1 MAEELDPFK
10 ELDNE
15 LSQETKDSDPF
26 KEMEDDKLDEA
37 QIDNIAERFIKFGL
51 PYLPP
56 KSDLKKW
63 AKFVNENKYEIG
75 KQVLTGTTLQFGDEI
90 VAGVRSFVENE
101 PYEKSLK
108 DVRTEMKTFEKEQ
121 PGVSTAAQIG
131 GSMLPFLATR
141 GKTPI
146 ATLPGAM
153 ATGTTIAGVA
163 GFGAGEGGFVPRL
176 KKAATY
182 APFGTLAPLA
192 TGLLGVAAKPITNLF
207 RKKPTTSKELFEK
220 GDEFY
225 KARRNIPLNVKK
237 PTRKRADGVKEKD
250 IVFKNKLDEIEK
262 ILKIDPLTA
271 PKSKAILGDLKN
283 AAKGKDAIDNERL
296 NPVLDSIKKLKKE
309 PGVEGKTAQNLE
321 IQLVKAVDDLNPESG
336 FKKASQ
342 VADKAWKKANSVEE
356 VEKIIDRTKGN
367 PKKFAAELQK
377 LLKNE
382 SWRFED
388 LSPAQMRNVKQL
400 ANPNF
405 VTRIFSKKP
414 VTDIKRMARTMMN
427 VAGTGAQ
434 YGVYGMGAG
443 PLAAIAMGLARQSTL
458 PVRAGVLQGA
468 QKKQQQLLYD
478 VLGEKMPIPGVF
490 NTLSKTVLP
499 LESGKLLG
507 EETSKLIGDN

>member
-37 QIDNIAERFIKFGL
+37 QIDNIAERVIKFGL

-63 AKFVNENKYEIG
+63 AKFVTENKYEIG

-121 PGVSTAAQIG
+121 PEVSTVAQIG
-131 GSMLPFLATR
+131 GSLIPFLATR
-141 GKTPI
+141 GRTPI

-153 ATGTTIAGVA
+153 GTGTAIAGVA
-163 GFGAGEGGFVPRL
+163 GFGSGEGGFVPRL

-192 TGLLGVAAKPITNLF
+192 PGLLGLATKPITNLF

-220 GDEFY
+220 GKELY
-225 KARRNIPLNVKK
+225 EAKEIIPLDI
-237 PTRKRADGVKEKD
+237 KRTTTKVDGSD
-250 IVFKNKLDEIEK
+250 IRLKNKLNEIEK
-262 ILKIDPLTA
+262 TLKINPLTA
-271 PKSKAILGDLKN
+271 PKTNAILNDLKN
-283 AAKGKDAIDNERL
+283 ASKGKDAIDEKIL
-296 NPVLDSIKKLKKE
+296 NPVLNRTKKAKKE
-309 PGVEGKTAQNLE
+309 LGAEGEAAQKLE
-321 IQLVKAVDDLNPESG
+321 TQLVKAVDDLNPESG

-342 VADKAWKKANSVEE
+342 VADKAWKKANTVEL
-356 VEKIIDRTKGN
+356 VEDLIDRTKGD
-367 PKKFAAELQK
+367 PKKFAAQLKK
-377 LLKNE
+377 LLKDE
-382 SWRFED
+382 SWRFEN
-388 LSPAQMRNVKQL
+388 LSPAQMRNVQQL

-405 VTRIFSKKP
+405 VTRVFSKKP

-434 YGVYGMGAG
+434 YGMYGMGAG
-443 PLAAIAMGLARQSTL
+443 PLTAIAMGLARQSTL

-468 QKKQQQLLYD
+468 SKKQQQLLFD
-478 VLGEKMPIPGVF
+478 VTGEKMPIPGRI
-490 NTLSKTVLP
+490 NTLSKTLLP
-499 LESGKLLG
+499 LESGKFLG

>member
-1 MAEELDPFK
+1 M
-10 ELDNE
+10 
-15 LSQETKDSDPF
+15 
-26 KEMEDDKLDEA
+26 
-37 QIDNIAERFIKFGL
+37 
-51 PYLPP
+51 
-56 KSDLKKW
+56 
-63 AKFVNENKYEIG
+63 
-75 KQVLTGTTLQFGDEI
+75 
-90 VAGVRSFVENE
+90 
-101 PYEKSLK
+101 
-108 DVRTEMKTFEKEQ
+108 
-121 PGVSTAAQIG
+121 
-131 GSMLPFLATR
+131 
-141 GKTPI
+141 
-146 ATLPGAM
+146 
-153 ATGTTIAGVA
+153 
-163 GFGAGEGGFVPRL
+163 
-176 KKAATY
+176 
-182 APFGTLAPLA
+182 
-192 TGLLGVAAKPITNLF
+192 
-207 RKKPTTSKELFEK
+207 
-220 GDEFY
+220 
-225 KARRNIPLNVKK
+225 
-237 PTRKRADGVKEKD
+237 
-250 IVFKNKLDEIEK
+250 
-262 ILKIDPLTA
+262 
-271 PKSKAILGDLKN
+271 GDLKN

>member
-26 KEMEDDKLDEA
+26 KEMEDDKPDEA
-37 QIDNIAERFIKFGL
+37 QIDGIARRFIKLGQG
-51 PYLPP
+51 YLPP

-121 PGVSTAAQIG
+121 PEVSAAAQIG
-131 GSMLPFLATR
+131 GSLIPFLATR
-141 GKTPI
+141 GRTPI

-153 ATGTTIAGVA
+153 ATGTAIAGAA
-163 GFGAGEGGFVPRL
+163 GFGAGEGGFVPRI

-182 APFGTLAPLA
+182 APFGTAAPLA
-192 TGLLGVAAKPITNLF
+192 TGLLGLAAKPITNLF
-207 RKKPTTSKELFEK
+207 RKKPTTSKELFEE
-220 GDEFY
+220 GEGLY
-225 KARRNIPLNVKK
+225 KARESIPLTVKNPTKKVDNINV
-237 PTRKRADGVKEKD
+237 KD
-250 IVFKNKLDEIEK
+250 IVFKNKLDQIEK
-262 ILKIDPLTA
+262 TLKIDSLTA

-321 IQLVKAVDDLNPESG
+321 IQLVKAVDELNPKSG

-342 VADKAWKKANSVEE
+342 AADKAWKKANTVEE
-356 VEKIIDRTKGN
+356 VEKLIDRTKGD

-377 LLKNE
+377 LLKDE

-388 LSPAQMRNVKQL
+388 LSPAQMRNVEQL

-405 VTRIFSKKP
+405 ATKMFSKKP
-414 VTDIKRMARTMMN
+414 VTDIKRMARTMKN
-427 VAGTGAQ
+427 VVGTGAQ
-434 YGVYGMGAG
+434 YGKYALGAG
-443 PLAAIAMGLARQSTL
+443 PGLALLMGLARQSSL

-478 VLGEKMPIPGVF
+478 VLGEKMPIPGRI
-490 NTLSKTVLP
+490 NTLSKTLLP
-499 LESGKLLG
+499 LESGKFLG